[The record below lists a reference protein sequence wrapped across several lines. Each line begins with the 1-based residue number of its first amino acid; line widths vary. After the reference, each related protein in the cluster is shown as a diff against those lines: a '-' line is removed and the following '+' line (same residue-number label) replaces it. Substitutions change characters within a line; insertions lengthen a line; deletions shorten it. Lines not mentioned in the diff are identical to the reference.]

1 MSLISKEIES
11 HYKQVREAERLSQ
24 GVGELER
31 LRTQSILARYLPPV
45 PATIFDVGGA
55 AGVYAFPLSKRG
67 YRVHLI
73 DPVEKHL
80 EQARAYVS
88 ASGVELAS
96 IALGDARHL
105 DACDGSA
112 DAVLL
117 FGPLYHLAEHSDRI
131 LALREARRILKPRGA
146 LFCAAISRFASLIDG
161 LSRGFF
167 RDPAFRRI
175 VADDLASGQHRNPAG
190 HSEYFTTAHFHRPE
204 QLVAELH
211 EANFVDVE
219 VLAVEGPAWSAAHF
233 LDAWN
238 DEVQRQNLLEF
249 LALIEKE
256 HSIVGASAHLLAVA
270 HRMD

>member
-1 MSLISKEIES
+1 MGLISREIED
-11 HYKQVREAERLSQ
+11 HYQQTRESQRLLQ

-31 LRTQSILARYLPPV
+31 LRTKLILERHLAPP

-55 AGVYAFPLSKRG
+55 AGVYAFPLAQQG

-73 DPVEKHL
+73 DPVALHV
-80 EQARAYVS
+80 EQAREHAS
-88 ASGVELAS
+88 ASAVALAS
-96 IALGDARHL
+96 IALGDARRL
-105 DACDGSA
+105 DVPEAIA

-117 FGPLYHLAEHSDRI
+117 LGPLYHLVEHSDRL
-131 LALREARRILKPRGA
+131 LALREARRILKRRGT
-146 LFCAAISRFASLIDG
+146 LFCAAVSRFASLIDA

-167 RDPAFRRI
+167 GDPAFRRI

-190 HSEYFTTAHFHRPE
+190 RSEYFTTAHFHRPE

-211 EANFVDVE
+211 EAGFADVE
-219 VLAVEGPAWSAAHF
+219 ILAVEGPAWSAARF

-238 DEVQRQNLLEF
+238 DEVQRQDLMEF